1 MMEVLTTALSFPSVI
16 FTVLLGFV
24 VLFWTSVIIGGID
37 PHAFDGDAD
46 LHVDGHIDVHADV
59 HADAH
64 ADADHG
70 HADHGEYHGGG
81 MLTSLL
87 TFLNF
92 GTVPISMIFSAT
104 VLFGWVSTMLLQ
116 LTAGPWLASLMPVAA
131 ASTVVFTTAGIASLI
146 ATGFATR
153 PLRGAFKIESRHA
166 EQTIVDCVCTI
177 ATTKVTE
184 NFGQAL
190 YETSGAPLNLSVR
203 CPRTNKLQKGSKAV
217 IVGYD
222 TDSNTY
228 EVGEL
233 EPESATAPAAKESGR
248 RKPSSADDDEK
259 KRLKEVREALRRAG
273 AK

>member
-1 MMEVLTTALSFPSVI
+1 MIEVLTAALSFPSVI

-24 VLFWTSVIIGGID
+24 VLFWSSVIVGGVD
-37 PHAFDGDAD
+37 PNTFDADAD
-46 LHVDGHIDVHADV
+46 LHVDADADL
-59 HADAH
+59 HADAD
-64 ADADHG
+64 ADGDHG
-70 HADHGEYHGGG
+70 HADHGEFHGGG
-81 MLTSLL
+81 VVTSLL
-87 TFLNF
+87 TYLNF
-92 GTVPISMIFSAT
+92 GSVPVSMIFSAAT
-104 VLFGWVSTMLLQ
+104 LFGWSASMVLQ
-116 LTAGPWLASLMPVAA
+116 LTAGPWLATLMPLTA
-131 ASTVVFTTAGIASLI
+131 ASAVIFGAAGLGSLV
-146 ATGFATR
+146 ATGLATR

-177 ATTKVTE
+177 ATSKVTE

-203 CPRTNKLQKGSKAV
+203 CPQANKLQKGSKAV

-222 TDSNTY
+222 PETNTY

-233 EPESATAPAAKESGR
+233 EPETAVSAATKESAR
-248 RKPSSADDDEK
+248 RKAVADENADEK

>member
-24 VLFWTSVIIGGID
+24 VLFWSSVILGGVD
-37 PHAFDGDAD
+37 PNSLDGDPDVHVDGGDAD
-46 LHVDGHIDVHADV
+46 LHADHGDVEHG
-59 HADAH
+59 
-64 ADADHG
+64 DADHG
-70 HADHGEYHGGG
+70 DLHGGG
-81 MLTSLL
+81 VLSSMLA
-87 TFLNF
+87 FLNF
-92 GTVPISMIFSAT
+92 GSVPLSIIFSST
-104 VLFGWVSTMLLQ
+104 VLFGWISSMLLQ
-116 LTAGPWLASLMPVAA
+116 ISAGPWLATLMPVTAAGSAVFLAA
-131 ASTVVFTTAGIASLI
+131 ALGSVA

-177 ATTKVTE
+177 QTTKVTA

-203 CPRTNKLQKGSKAV
+203 CPQENKLKKGSKAV

-222 TDSNTY
+222 PETNTY

-233 EPESATAPAAKESGR
+233 EPETPVASGTKESAR
-248 RKPSSADDDEK
+248 HKAVHDDSADDK
-259 KRLKEVREALRRAG
+259 KRQKEVREALRRAG

>member
-1 MMEVLTTALSFPSVI
+1 MEVLTTALSFPSVI

-24 VLFWTSVIIGGID
+24 VLFWSSVIVGGVD
-37 PHAFDGDAD
+37 PNSFDGDAD
-46 LHVDGHIDVHADV
+46 VHVDADADV
-59 HADAH
+59 H

-70 HADHGEYHGGG
+70 HAGGEFHGGG
-81 MLTSLL
+81 VVSSLL
-87 TFLNF
+87 AYLNF
-92 GTVPISMIFSAT
+92 GSVPVSMIFSAA

-116 LTAGPWLASLMPVAA
+116 ITAGPWLATVMPLTA
-131 ASTVVFTTAGIASLI
+131 ASTVIFATAGLGSLI
-146 ATGFATR
+146 ATGLATR

-166 EQTIVDCVCTI
+166 EQTIVDCVCSI
-177 ATTKVTE
+177 VTTKVTA

-203 CPRTNKLQKGSKAV
+203 CPQANKLQKGSKAV

-222 TDSNTY
+222 PVSNTY

-233 EPESATAPAAKESGR
+233 EPETPATPDSKESTR
-248 RKPSSADDDEK
+248 RKAVADDEK
-259 KRLKEVREALRRAG
+259 KRQKEVREALRRAG